1 MNEFAGS
8 KSAKLVVRE
17 YEKLVAR
24 ILQSIALPARVST
37 LTNPH
42 TYFAGFAVFYSGNP

>member
-1 MNEFAGS
+1 MYEFAGS

-17 YEKLVAR
+17 YGKLVAR

-37 LTNPH
+37 VINPH
-42 TYFAGFAVFYSGNP
+42 TYFVGFAVFYSIK